1 MNIQKVFAANMRRLR
16 KEQKLTQE
24 QLAEKCGLHRTYIG
38 GIEQARVNA
47 SLKNIGKIAESLNVN
62 PALLFAGPSTSTGS
76 AAPKDESSATSQ
88 EFANTSDGAEE
99 SVSYYYL
106 GMQEDGDF
114 TLDPIEVDDPD
125 LAVQILVGL
134 IQEGYTGDELAKRYI
149 DTKRKLLDFFHEDH
163 RSK

>member
-38 GIEQARVNA
+38 GIEQARVNV
-47 SLKNIGKIAESLNVN
+47 SLINIGKIANSLNVN
-62 PALLFAGPSTSTGS
+62 PALLFAGPSTCAEREGS
-76 AAPKDESSATSQ
+76 EDKNRVTNQ
-88 EFANTSDGAEE
+88 EFTNKGNDPEK
-99 SVSYYYL
+99 SVSHYYL
-106 GMQEDGDF
+106 GMQKDGDF

-134 IQEGYTGDELAKRYI
+134 IQEGYSGNDLAKRYI
-149 DTKRKLLDFFHEDH
+149 DTKRELLNSFHKEH
-163 RSK
+163 RNK

>member
-62 PALLFAGPSTSTGS
+62 PALLFAGPSTNTGS
-76 AAPKDESSATSQ
+76 ESPKDESSATSQ

-163 RSK
+163 HSK